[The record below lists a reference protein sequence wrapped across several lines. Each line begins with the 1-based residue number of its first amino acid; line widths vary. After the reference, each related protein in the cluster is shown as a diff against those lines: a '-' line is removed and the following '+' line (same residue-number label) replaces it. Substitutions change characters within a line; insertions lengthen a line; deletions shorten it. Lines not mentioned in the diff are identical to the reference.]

1 MANSFNDDFVKAFD
15 FMGITDLDDNDVR
28 KNINNRQSNGTFKSR
43 NSDKRSLSLPDTAIV
58 RSLTSK
64 HRLLTNY

>member
-1 MANSFNDDFVKAFD
+1 
-15 FMGITDLDDNDVR
+15 MGITDLDDNDAR

-58 RSLTSK
+58 RPLTSK